1 MEVEIRLWSTGQE
14 GALEGDGSEGDSAR
28 DDVCGVECCRKLR
41 DSLPLCLHPWP
52 RGTGIK
58 KVSVGEF
65 TQRSLES

>member
-41 DSLPLCLHPWP
+41 DSLPLSAYTLS
-52 RGTGIK
+52 RA
-58 KVSVGEF
+58 VLV
-65 TQRSLES
+65 